1 MTDGFISLLQFYI
14 YGIKPAA
21 KGHLI
26 KILSHQLE
34 KRRWRAD
41 RACDPYSRRKVLS
54 TCNNTLETLGGGWL
68 GGSQAGNKGCLHAG
82 NPGARSRP
90 VLHFLSICQSE
101 QHLFGVWST
110 APSLL
115 CLQIYKSTEQPG
127 SSGLETESGFK
138 SRFSPLLTVYLWASY
153 FIY

>member
-26 KILSHQLE
+26 KILPHQLE
-34 KRRWRAD
+34 KRRWRGD
-41 RACDPYSRRKVLS
+41 RACNPYCRRKVLS
-54 TCNNTLETLGGGWL
+54 TCNNMLETLGGGAWWVTGREQGL
-68 GGSQAGNKGCLHAG
+68 S
-82 NPGARSRP
+82 SRWESWGLVP

-110 APSLL
+110 APSVL
-115 CLQIYKSTEQPG
+115 CLQIHKSTEQPG

-138 SRFSPLLTVYLWASY
+138 SRFSPLLTVYLWESY